1 MDRENPEDLLSPST
15 DPLGGERMSLGVSE
29 FMADL
34 CYKADQQEEGT
45 KFCSSLLQSGRI
57 HTEIKT

>member
-1 MDRENPEDLLSPST
+1 MDTESPEDLLSPST
-15 DPLGGERMSLGVSE
+15 DPFGGEEMSLGVSE

-45 KFCSSLLQSGRI
+45 KFYSRI